1 MAEAASM
8 ISLAIPSV
16 ATLRGVVLI
25 ANPLLRHS
33 LVLLPLVLC
42 PSRRAPGASPD
53 MATAAVISSMTAPS
67 VLVECRLRCT
77 VVRNCGGGLD
87 TPQVEHRRTV
97 EVIVPPI
104 LVSHGLGEHSVPR
117 PLEVEVGGSSAAY
130 FFLMVAFDVSSKA
143 VEVLVPHPHVGHV
156 DNEPRLRSV
165 GAVKSSNHLAVVIE
179 DLGVHSSQEQVGG
192 SQHTE

>member
-8 ISLAIPSV
+8 ISVAILPS
-16 ATLRGVVLI
+16 ATLRRVVLI
-25 ANPLLRHS
+25 ANSLARRV
-33 LVLLPLVLC
+33 LVLLPLGLTL
-42 PSRRAPGASPD
+42 STAPGSSPD
-53 MATAAVISSMTAPS
+53 MATATNISNMTATS

-104 LVSHGLGEHSVPR
+104 LVSHGLGEHSVPW
-117 PLEVEVGGSSAAY
+117 PLEVEVGSGSAAY
-130 FFLMVAFDVSSKA
+130 ISLMVAFDVSSKA

-165 GAVKSSNHLAVVIE
+165 CVVKSSHQLAVVVE
-179 DLGVHSSQEQVGG
+179 DLGVNGTKEQEGG
-192 SQHTE
+192 SQHSE